1 MAGFVIAAT
10 GVLILALM
18 SVFANRRFSDRDRL
32 PMQWSL
38 DRKVN
43 WSAPRP
49 VALAFTPILAAVV
62 LAFVAHQLAGNP
74 TSQFWT
80 LAAIAAAFVG
90 MHLLHLRLL
99 EKWPAN

>member
-1 MAGFVIAAT
+1 MTGFAIAAA

-18 SVFANRRFSDRDRL
+18 SASANRKFRDRDRL

-49 VALAFTPILAAVV
+49 VALAFTPL
-62 LAFVAHQLAGNP
+62 LAGVVMSTIAHLLASDP
-74 TSQFWT
+74 ATQAWT
-80 LAAIAAAFVG
+80 LIAIAAVFVG
-90 MHLLHLRLL
+90 VHLLHLHLL
-99 EKWPAN
+99 EKWPAS